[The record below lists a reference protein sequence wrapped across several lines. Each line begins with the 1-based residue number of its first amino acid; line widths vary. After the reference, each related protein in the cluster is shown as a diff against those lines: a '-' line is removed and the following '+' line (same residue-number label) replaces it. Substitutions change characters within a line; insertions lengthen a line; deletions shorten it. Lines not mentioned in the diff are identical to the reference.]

1 MAGKEDGVVANET
14 CPKRIDSA
22 SRVIKASPETLY
34 RALLDPTSLV
44 SWLPPRGMK
53 ADIEKFEPREG
64 GSYRMV
70 LSYEGA
76 HSARGKSSEHSDV
89 VEGRFVELVPNVRI
103 LQRAEFESDDPAF
116 AGPMT
121 MTWSLTPVPAG
132 TEVAVSCENVPDG
145 ISKEDHAAGLESSLA
160 NLAAFV
166 E

>member
-1 MAGKEDGVVANET
+1 MAGKEKGVVTTGAR
-14 CPKRIDSA
+14 PKRVDSA
-22 SRVIKASPETLY
+22 SRVIRASPETLY
-34 RALLDPTSLV
+34 RALLDPTSLI

-53 ADIEKFEPREG
+53 ADIERFEPREG

-70 LSYEGA
+70 LTYEGA
-76 HSARGKSSEHSDV
+76 EHRGKSSEHSDV
-89 VEGRFVELVPNVRI
+89 VEGRFVELVPNVRVV
-103 LQRAEFESDDPAF
+103 QRAEFESDDPAF

-121 MTWSLTPVPAG
+121 MTWSLTPVAAG

-145 ISKEDHAAGLESSLA
+145 ISREDHAAGLESSLA